1 VYCRTLNTIATFTHK
16 RAERPILEQILKK
29 QSDASKLKR
38 WKKEL
43 TIAMARFD
51 VREIYDSIA

>member
-1 VYCRTLNTIATFTHK
+1 LNTIATFTHK